1 MGTNDSDA
9 GECSRVNQA
18 VFLDRDGVLTRAS
31 VRDGK
36 PYAPRSLADLDILPD
51 ARAATTALK
60 SAGFRLVVITNQP
73 DVGNGLLDMAVV
85 EAMHCHLRDELPIN
99 LIKACYHRQSDGCYC
114 RKPRPGMLIEAAE
127 ELEVDLAR
135 SFVVGDRWSD
145 VEAGRS
151 QGCRT
156 VFVDRGYSEP
166 RPAKPSAV
174 VSSVADAAAWVLQA
188 ERIGGEANS
197 LEP

>member
-1 MGTNDSDA
+1 
-9 GECSRVNQA
+9 VNKA
-18 VFLDRDGVLTRAS
+18 VFLDRDGVLTRAN
-31 VRDGK
+31 VWDGK
-36 PYAPRSLADLDILPD
+36 PYAPRSLTDLEILPD

-60 SAGFRLVVITNQP
+60 TDGFRLVVITNQP
-73 DVGNGLLDMAVV
+73 DVGNGLLDMTVV
-85 EAMHCHLRDELPIN
+85 EAMHCRLRDELPIN
-99 LIKACYHRQSDGCYC
+99 MIKACYHRQSDGCYC

-166 RPAKPSAV
+166 RFSNASAI
-174 VSSVADAAAWVLQA
+174 VSSVAEAAAWILRA
-188 ERIGGEANS
+188 KRISGEANS
-197 LEP
+197 LIP

>member
-1 MGTNDSDA
+1 
-9 GECSRVNQA
+9 VNQA
-18 VFLDRDGVLTRAS
+18 VFLDRDGVLTRAN
-31 VRDGK
+31 VRNGK
-36 PYAPRSLADLDILPD
+36 PYAPRSLADLEILPD
-51 ARAATTALK
+51 ARAATTALN
-60 SAGFRLVVITNQP
+60 ADGFRLVVITNQP

-85 EAMHCHLRDELPIN
+85 EAMHCRLRDELPIN

-114 RKPRPGMLIEAAE
+114 RKPHPGMLIEAAG
-127 ELEVDLAR
+127 ELDVDLTR

-166 RPAKPSAV
+166 RLTNASAV
-174 VSSVADAAAWVLQA
+174 VSSVADAAAWILQA
-188 ERIGGEANS
+188 KRIGGDANS
-197 LEP
+197 LKL